1 MPLSLIP
8 WPSLRWT
15 LPSEPR
21 PAHPLP
27 SSITRSLVPAGPNRK
42 LELLTALP
50 TSPSTSSRPPIF
62 FLHGGFGGAFV
73 WIEWMTFFQQHG
85 YACYAVS
92 LRGHGESWNP
102 GFLRMTWQTG
112 LKDLAEDVKCVWEE
126 VLRREN
132 KRSQVD
138 EVESDESNQVSPVLV
153 GHSSGGGLAQYVLS
167 EGYVRAEALV
177 LCGAIPGT
185 GG

>member
-1 MPLSLIP
+1 MPLSLLP

-21 PAHPLP
+21 PQHPLP
-27 SSITRSLVPAGPNRK
+27 SSITRSLVPSGLDRK

-50 TSPSTSSRPPIF
+50 TSPSTASHPPIF

-92 LRGHGESWNP
+92 LRGHGESWHP
-102 GFLRMTWQTG
+102 SFWRMTWATG

-126 VLRREN
+126 VLRREQ
-132 KRSQVD
+132 KRTQLD
-138 EVESDESNQVSPVLV
+138 DDESEEPHQALPVLV

-167 EGYVRAEALV
+167 EGYLRAEALV